1 MIAAADAGLAR
12 RAWRANAGFL
22 IALWVVLFVPAWTLH
37 YWQAWLYWLV
47 FAILQIAGTVYLLR
61 RDPKL
66 IERRLSAGPA
76 AEQEASQK
84 IIMTVASVCFALT
97 FIVPGLDRHFGW
109 SHVPPWLALLGGL
122 GVLLGYAFI
131 YAVVRENSYAAS
143 TIRVEQAQPVI
154 STGPYA
160 LVRHPMYSGALVMS
174 GLTPLALGSYWGLL
188 LFFPLAGI
196 LAWRLLDEERYLARN
211 LPGYDAYC
219 RATRYRL
226 MPGLW

>member
-1 MIAAADAGLAR
+1 MGPADTELR
-12 RAWRANAGFL
+12 RRVWRSNAGFL
-22 IALWVVLFVPAWTLH
+22 IALWFALFVPAWTLD
-37 YWQAWLYWLV
+37 YWQAWAYWLA
-47 FAILQIAGTVYLLR
+47 FAVLQIAGTVYLLR

-76 AEQEASQK
+76 AEQEATQK
-84 IIMTVASVCFALT
+84 TIMTIASVCFALT

-109 SHVPPWLALLGGL
+109 SHVPAWLALLAGV

-131 YAVVRENSYAAS
+131 FVVVRENSYAAS
-143 TIRVEQAQPVI
+143 TIRVEDQQPVI

-160 LVRHPMYSGALVMS
+160 LVRHPMYSGALLMS

-188 LFFPLAGI
+188 LVFPLAGI
-196 LAWRLLDEERYLARN
+196 LAWRLLDEERYLTRN

-219 RATRYRL
+219 RVTRYRL
-226 MPGLW
+226 VPGLW